1 MEKIMKTLATTLAI
15 SASIAGATLAQEPVW
30 DANTV
35 ELESQKLSDGV
46 FVVESML
53 NKRLNTLLFD
63 LI

>member
-1 MEKIMKTLATTLAI
+1 MKTLTI

-53 NKRLNTLLFD
+53 KKRLNTLLFD